1 MLRHFM
7 SVTIERSR
15 NGLVSI
21 EVGRELLRLIFPHY
35 PVLDECH
42 PLPQWV
48 KDKLAGGYGKT

>member
-1 MLRHFM
+1 M

>member
-1 MLRHFM
+1 MLM
-7 SVTIERSR
+7 SVTIER
-15 NGLVSI
+15 NAYGWVSA
-21 EVGRELLRLIFPHY
+21 EVSRELLRLIFPHY